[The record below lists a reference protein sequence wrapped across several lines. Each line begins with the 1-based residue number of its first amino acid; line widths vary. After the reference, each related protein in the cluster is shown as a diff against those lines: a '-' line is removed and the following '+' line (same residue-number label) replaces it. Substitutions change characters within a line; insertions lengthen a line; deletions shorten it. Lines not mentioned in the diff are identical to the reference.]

1 MPALDIFCWFSLV
14 LIPRNIQFWKV
25 GSGGWRI
32 GRRLRSAPHLAG
44 CCLGAAHASSGVQ
57 PGLQPWK
64 VLTRLAPSPALRK
77 TRSAVHRRWPRRRAP
92 LWAETVEM
100 ESPDLGL
107 EIGGVALAG
116 RPTPCGRQIVHV
128 DGKRGTDKEKGEM
141 RSKFGAIRP
150 AECRAPSLYVVGSL
164 LLGGAPGSPGG
175 GHADG
180 DRTSA
185 RRVLSQTAAVPR
197 RFPAGIP
204 TIPSEMIDDVTA
216 MSNSAV

>member
-14 LIPRNIQFWKV
+14 LIPRNIQFSKV

-77 TRSAVHRRWPRRRAP
+77 TRSAVRRRWPRRRAP

-116 RPTPCGRQIVHV
+116 RPTPCGRQKVHV

-141 RSKFGAIRP
+141 RSKFGAICP
-150 AECRAPSLYVVGSL
+150 AVHRTPSLLCCGF
-164 LLGGAPGSPGG
+164 PP
-175 GHADG
+175 
-180 DRTSA
+180 A
-185 RRVLSQTAAVPR
+185 RWHSRLSRWRPR
-197 RFPAGIP
+197 RRGQDLSASRPFPNR
-204 TIPSEMIDDVTA
+204 S
-216 MSNSAV
+216 SASSLSCWDSHDSLRNDRRCHCYAQ